1 MKNYNSSILKSESDS
16 QIVASSSK
24 SLSRSVGLVDSSW
37 LESLLGFS
45 LHLLSS
51 LLLVV
56 LSLHVLEFSSQSFNF
71 VLVLVNLSL
80 VHVELSGH
88 SLHLRSL
95 FLQVLLIDRELLSDF
110 RSRLSGQE
118 VLELNV
124 ELLFLLDD
132 DVLFNDLFGLLDQ
145 SLLESLDLLEHLPS
159 VRVSSLELSPSV
171 AVQRVLKLFREGL
184 DLESL
189 CQELLL
195 KVVDLL
201 SQVRNLRS
209 LGLDDSQLTLVVT
222 NFELQKSD
230 ILKSLLILNFT
241 SSESAL
247 EDLDLFIEKSELIIS
262 SDKLS
267 SKDISLVDNVL
278 VVLLES
284 LDFLLSLLD
293 DVVEFLDLVELL
305 SSELLALLVLLFG
318 GLDIVLLLLDDVLI
332 VGFDQDL
339 SAEGQVFGVNFLFEL
354 RNLMRSDLELSLK
367 LSDFILS
374 FDQVLGVKIS
384 IRSDSL
390 IQVLLLLQ
398 FSFELDILLF
408 ELTDQVL
415 LEFDFLDHLHKVCIG
430 FRCLMR
436 ESITVLLKSIDL
448 SKQIGD
454 VLLLL
459 SSLLL
464 ELGDLVLLVRDF
476 ILVSVV
482 LILGFLDR
490 LGHHISEPDQIDDL
504 LFVLLSVSSQML
516 NFSRKSVDS
525 VFGNVLLVFSLL
537 LLSCDS
543 ILVVQE
549 TIVDS
554 VKHLVL
560 FL

>member
-1 MKNYNSSILKSESDS
+1 MKSYNSSILKSESDS

-56 LSLHVLEFSSQSFNF
+56 LSLHVLELSRESLN
-71 VLVLVNLSL
+71 LILILIDLSL
-80 VHVELSGH
+80 VHVELSSH
-88 SLHLRSL
+88 CLHLTCL
-95 FLQVLLIDRELLSDF
+95 LLQVLLIDRQLLGNLGTW
-110 RSRLSGQE
+110 LSSQE
-118 VLELNV
+118 VLELHV

-132 DVLFNDLFGLLDQ
+132 DVLLHDLFSLLDQ
-145 SLLESLDLLEHLPS
+145 SLLESLDLLEHFPG
-159 VRVSSLELSPSV
+159 VWISSLELSPSV
-171 AVQRVLKLFREGL
+171 AIQWVLKLLGKGFNL
-184 DLESL
+184 KSL
-189 CQELLL
+189 SEKLLL

-209 LGLDDSQLTLVVT
+209 LGLDYSQLTLVVT
-222 NFELQKSD
+222 NLELQKSD

-247 EDLDLFIEKSELIIS
+247 KDLDLFIEKGELIIS

-305 SSELLALLVLLFG
+305 SSELLTFLVLLFG
-318 GLDIVLLLLDDVLI
+318 GLDVVLLLLDDVLI

-367 LSDFILS
+367 LGDLILS

-384 IRSDSL
+384 IGSDSL
-390 IQVLLLLQ
+390 IQVLLLL
-398 FSFELDILLF
+398 
-408 ELTDQVL
+408 
-415 LEFDFLDHLHKVCIG
+415 
-430 FRCLMR
+430 
-436 ESITVLLKSIDL
+436 
-448 SKQIGD
+448 
-454 VLLLL
+454 
-459 SSLLL
+459 
-464 ELGDLVLLVRDF
+464 
-476 ILVSVV
+476 
-482 LILGFLDR
+482 
-490 LGHHISEPDQIDDL
+490 
-504 LFVLLSVSSQML
+504 
-516 NFSRKSVDS
+516 
-525 VFGNVLLVFSLL
+525 
-537 LLSCDS
+537 
-543 ILVVQE
+543 
-549 TIVDS
+549 
-554 VKHLVL
+554 
-560 FL
+560 